1 MIALRRGI
9 LLGCALAAACGALYL
24 LRTSEKEPVAPEMVV
39 PKEPETPRRQ
49 GIDRPVT
56 SAPEPGMTAGNAPH
70 PDTLSFGTDVFA
82 PEREAEV
89 LLRFFAIFRE
99 RFGGFPAA
107 EDNRGMMHAL
117 AGANP
122 EGLVIFPADHPR
134 IDSARG
140 LLDGW
145 GNPFHFHMIS
155 RDHLEIRSAGPD
167 GELFTDDDLLA
178 PRREA
183 LRFGPRT
190 SVTN

>member
-1 MIALRRGI
+1 MKAARRGI
-9 LLGCALAAACGALYL
+9 LMGVALAAACGALYL
-24 LRTSEKEPVAPEMVV
+24 LRTPEKEPAAPEMVV
-39 PKEPETPRRQ
+39 REKPEKARRQ
-49 GIDRPVT
+49 GIERAVT
-56 SAPEPGMTAGNAPH
+56 AAPEAGMTAGNAPH
-70 PDTLSFGTDVFA
+70 PDALSFGTDAFA

-89 LLRFFAIFRE
+89 LLGFFTIFRE

-155 RDHLEIRSAGPD
+155 RDHLEVRSAGPD
-167 GELFTDDDLLA
+167 GELFTDDDLLE

-183 LRFGPRT
+183 LRDPAR
-190 SVTN
+190 SPSR